1 MFILDMESNDSS
13 DELAWSSYMA
23 QEEEK
28 EQLLKEELKRNIM
41 QKVSE
46 DIAELRQCMSTEI
59 KLEIRKVINEE
70 KSKWQE
76 ECLSQANMHQ
86 TDLCLKILNA
96 AVDAV
101 RENEKSAEQEGE
113 AGGSSNDVDFP

>member
-76 ECLSQANMHQ
+76 ECLSW
-86 TDLCLKILNA
+86 TSCFSRSGD
-96 AVDAV
+96 
-101 RENEKSAEQEGE
+101 
-113 AGGSSNDVDFP
+113 